1 MADDKSGSAANPFG
15 LPNLDFNE
23 LLGQF
28 QLPGVDMERLVE
40 QGRKNIEAVQQAN
53 QTVMDGWQ
61 AIAEKQ
67 ADVFR
72 KSMESWQ
79 EAMSERLSGSTSE
92 NVERQAELAREGF
105 ETALE
110 NMRQLA
116 EIAADSQSKAF
127 EIMRQRFEE
136 NMQAMFNQ
144 GASSDD

>member
-15 LPNLDFNE
+15 LPNLDFDE

-28 QLPGVDMERLVE
+28 QLPGVDMDQLVE

-53 QTVMDGWQ
+53 QAVIDGWQ
-61 AIAEKQ
+61 AITEKQ

-72 KSMESWQ
+72 ESMEGLQ
-79 EAMSERLSGSTSE
+79 KTMSEGLSGSISGDG
-92 NVERQAELAREGF
+92 ERRAELAREGF

-110 NMRQLA
+110 NVRQLA

-136 NMQAMFNQ
+136 NMQAMLNRQ
-144 GASSDD
+144 TGSDD

>member
-15 LPNLDFNE
+15 LPNVDFNE

-28 QLPGVDMERLVE
+28 QLPGVDMEQLVE

-53 QTVMDGWQ
+53 QAVIDGWQ

-72 KSMESWQ
+72 ETMDGLQK
-79 EAMSERLSGSTSE
+79 AMNEGLSGSTSE
-92 NVERQAELAREGF
+92 SGERQAELARAGF
-105 ETALE
+105 ETALD
-110 NMRQLA
+110 NVRQLA

-127 EIMRQRFEE
+127 EIMRQRFEA
-136 NMQAMFNQ
+136 NMQTMSDQ
-144 GASSDD
+144 EASSDD

>member
-15 LPNLDFNE
+15 LPNVDFNE

-28 QLPGVDMERLVE
+28 QLPGVDMEQLVE

-53 QTVMDGWQ
+53 QAVIDGWQ

-72 KSMESWQ
+72 ETMDSLQK
-79 EAMSERLSGSTSE
+79 AMNEGLSGSTSE
-92 NVERQAELAREGF
+92 SGERQAELAREGF

-110 NMRQLA
+110 NVRQLA
-116 EIAADSQSKAF
+116 EIATDSQTKAF
-127 EIMRQRFEE
+127 EIMRERFEA
-136 NMQAMFNQ
+136 NMQVMPNQ
-144 GASSDD
+144 EASSDD